1 MSVRAKTLRVA
12 AAMAVAAMAA
22 TATLRASDHADPID
36 LIGNKPLEGGLTDL
50 FFFPDGDHVAI
61 ILCVRRGLT
70 QTASL
75 RLLPYTY
82 RIHLDLHSTISRDD
96 DEPNKRYGGKILNP
110 AGIAPD
116 RTIEFRLMNDAT
128 VNGAPRLIG
137 FSGSPRIQQWSGKI
151 GDLRDAQP
159 VPGAVNVWT
168 GVADDPFIFPVF
180 FGTNTVAM
188 VMTIPR
194 SLFPAE
200 QRDWVLW
207 ATSSEGDR
215 QIDHVGRSLRT
226 QNPRFELLNTL
237 PPGRHVEAIKAEHE
251 HPSLMRDVFL
261 RIGLQQTFAYRKWD
275 QVPDVMLYTTREP
288 VKFPNGRVLTDDVAE
303 ELARYGDTLL
313 KEISYIAGGWPRK
326 TTNDKEFLVVTRP
339 DGTTAPKFPYLAAPW
354 PDKMPGPRPMLT
366 NASRFKLLLIAAL
379 VVGIPFLVGW
389 LIAFLHYRRKFRLR
403 YL

>member
-1 MSVRAKTLRVA
+1 MSVRANISRVA
-12 AAMAVAAMAA
+12 AAVAVAAMAT
-22 TATLRASDHADPID
+22 TAPLRASDHADPID
-36 LIGNKPLEGGLTDL
+36 LMGNKPLEGGITDL

-75 RLLPYTY
+75 QLLPYTY
-82 RIHLDLHSTISRDD
+82 RINLDLHTTISRDD
-96 DEPNKRYGGKILNP
+96 DESNKRYGGKILNP
-110 AGIAPD
+110 AGISPTH
-116 RTIEFRLMNDAT
+116 TIEFRLMNNAT
-128 VNGAPRLIG
+128 VNGAPRLTG

-159 VPGAVNVWT
+159 VPGAVNIWT
-168 GVADDPFIFPVF
+168 GVTDDPFIFPVF
-180 FGTNTVAM
+180 FGTNVVAM
-188 VMTIPR
+188 VLSIPR
-194 SLFPAE
+194 SLFPPD

-237 PPGRHVEAIKAEHE
+237 PPSRHVEAIKAEHE

-339 DGTTAPKFPYLAAPW
+339 DGTTAPKFPYLATPW

-366 NASRFKLLLIAAL
+366 NASRFKLVLIAVL
-379 VVGIPFLVGW
+379 VVGTPFLIGW
-389 LIAFLHYRRKFRLR
+389 LIAYLYYRRKFRLR

>member
-1 MSVRAKTLRVA
+1 M
-12 AAMAVAAMAA
+12 
-22 TATLRASDHADPID
+22 
-36 LIGNKPLEGGLTDL
+36 
-50 FFFPDGDHVAI
+50 
-61 ILCVRRGLT
+61 
-70 QTASL
+70 
-75 RLLPYTY
+75 
-82 RIHLDLHSTISRDD
+82 
-96 DEPNKRYGGKILNP
+96 
-110 AGIAPD
+110 
-116 RTIEFRLMNDAT
+116 
-128 VNGAPRLIG
+128 
-137 FSGSPRIQQWSGKI
+137 
-151 GDLRDAQP
+151 
-159 VPGAVNVWT
+159 PGAVNVWT
-168 GVADDPFIFPVF
+168 GVTDDPFIFPVF
-180 FGTNTVAM
+180 FGTNVVAM

-194 SLFPAE
+194 SLFPPE

-237 PPGRHVEAIKAEHE
+237 PPSRHVEAIKAEHE

-366 NASRFKLLLIAAL
+366 NASRFKLLLIAVL
-379 VVGIPFLVGW
+379 VVGTPFLIGW
-389 LIAFLHYRRKFRLR
+389 LIAFLSLPPEVPAALPVRPYERRPAVLR
-403 YL
+403 SGGRHARRRGVPGLHLRGGAPGDLCQRVLPDLGNAGRSAVAGLRDVAPSGTLRGAAVRR